1 MGGAIVVRFRKDFAS
16 RSKRTLANQGIYQ
29 LNTFKLTVALGA
41 LALAV
46 GAGPARAVENVTPYL
61 PGNSIGNPAGAAPPP
76 GLYGVN
82 SIDFLS
88 GPIVDNNGNNIPGVK
103 VQSAIDTPILIWVPN
118 FKLLGASYNVA
129 LLQPFSQQSVQ
140 VGESSPGGASTFNQY
155 GMFNT
160 IIVPANL
167 SWNVAPGVFVSAG
180 LGIYLP
186 DGTYADHTKTIN
198 GVVGRVITGT
208 SIANNT
214 WDFEP
219 DVAISYLA
227 NGWNLTGKALFD
239 IQTENDSTHYQ
250 SGTVFFFDWTAAH
263 KFGKWEA
270 GIGGEVAQ
278 QINNDTGF
286 GAPSDGHQ
294 YALVLVGPV
303 ASYDFG
309 PVTLQGKLLLP
320 VEATNG
326 GKITELFMNAIWG
339 F

>member
-1 MGGAIVVRFRKDFAS
+1 VIKQGV
-16 RSKRTLANQGIYQ
+16 NQ
-29 LNTFKLTVALGA
+29 LKLFKLTAALGA
-41 LALAV
+41 LTFAAW
-46 GAGPARAVENVTPYL
+46 AGPAHAVENVTPYL
-61 PGNSIGNPAGAAPPP
+61 PGNSVGTPSGATPPP
-76 GLYGVN
+76 GVYGVD

-88 GPIVDNNGNNIPGVK
+88 GPIVDNNGNNIPGLK
-103 VQSAIDTPILIWVPN
+103 VQSAIDIPVLIWVPN

-129 LLQPFSQQSVQ
+129 LIQPFSQQSLEI
-140 VGESSPGGASTFNQY
+140 GGGSPGGAASYNQY
-155 GMFNT
+155 GIFNT

-167 SWNVAPGVFVSAG
+167 SWMVAPDLFVSAG

-186 DGTYADHTKTIN
+186 DGTYADHTTTIK
-198 GVVGRVITGT
+198 GVVGRQITGT

-219 DVAISYLA
+219 DVAISYLGG
-227 NGWNLTGKALFD
+227 GWNLTGKALFD
-239 IQTENDSTHYQ
+239 VQTVNPSTNYQ

-270 GIGGEVAQ
+270 GVGGEVAQ

-286 GAPSDGHQ
+286 GAPSDGNK
-294 YALVLVGPV
+294 YSLVLLGPV

-320 VEATNG
+320 VDADNG
-326 GKITELFMNAIWG
+326 GKITEFFMTAIWG